1 MKLLLDENLSRR
13 VVPFIQDR
21 YPGSTQVSLI
31 GMEQADDKDIRQY
44 AIDNNFVITTKDADF
59 YEMNM
64 LYGQPPKIIWLKLG
78 NQSKVFTIKALL
90 DSYEAINQVLLI
102 DDKACIEL
110 LSGTKQSAFHHPLA
124 TQGISL

>member
-64 LYGQPPKIIWLKLG
+64 LYG
-78 NQSKVFTIKALL
+78 
-90 DSYEAINQVLLI
+90 
-102 DDKACIEL
+102 
-110 LSGTKQSAFHHPLA
+110 
-124 TQGISL
+124 

>member
-110 LSGTKQSAFHHPLA
+110 L
-124 TQGISL
+124 